1 MPAFIAA
8 STLLSVRS
16 WMRPSSVI
24 SQSLVSGRRVRTA
37 WTRRAISASES
48 AVGVL
53 EGTVTGYDRCSLDGE
68 ASVIKEDGTVSY
80 AMAPVWILTT
90 KFDGKPYTFMMN
102 GQTGKV
108 VGSVPVDKTK
118 VLLYSIIP
126 AILSIPIFYYI
137 VKYMM
142 SD

>member
-1 MPAFIAA
+1 
-8 STLLSVRS
+8 
-16 WMRPSSVI
+16 
-24 SQSLVSGRRVRTA
+24 
-37 WTRRAISASES
+37 
-48 AVGVL
+48 
-53 EGTVTGYDRCSLDGE
+53 
-68 ASVIKEDGTVSY
+68 
-80 AMAPVWILTT
+80 MAPVWILTT

-126 AILSIPIFYYI
+126 AILSIPVFYYI
-137 VKYMM
+137 VKFMM